1 MRRPGAPFYLKATS
15 LPSAPHVCCVLC
27 GACCALFAVC
37 YVVFGVAVVVV
48 AVVVLIFTLLGVLV
62 TFGSLWGAL
71 GASLATLGP
80 WKMKRGPLWSAKPR
94 VSFSERKARV
104 GSEIIPD

>member
-1 MRRPGAPFYLKATS
+1 MRRHGAPFYLKATS

-48 AVVVLIFTLLGVLV
+48 AVVVLIFTLLGFFGHFWV
-62 TFGSLWGAL
+62 TLGSFGGHFGNLGAL
-71 GASLATLGP
+71 ENEARPTLV
-80 WKMKRGPLWSAKPR
+80 RQAPR
-94 VSFSERKARV
+94 FIFRKEGKGGERNH
-104 GSEIIPD
+104 S

>member
-1 MRRPGAPFYLKATS
+1 MRVLEGPGQPEAQNGCFERVLG
-15 LPSAPHVCCVLC
+15 LPGGMPRRRDAS
-27 GACCALFAVC
+27 GG
-37 YVVFGVAVVVV
+37 VVKRAFW
-48 AVVVLIFTLLGVLV
+48 LLV

-71 GASLATLGP
+71 GAILATLGP